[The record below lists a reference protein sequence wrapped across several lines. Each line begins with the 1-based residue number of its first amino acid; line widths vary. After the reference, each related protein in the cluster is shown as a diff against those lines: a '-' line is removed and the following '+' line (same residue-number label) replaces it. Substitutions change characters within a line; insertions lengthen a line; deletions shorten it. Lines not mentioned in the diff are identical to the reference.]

1 MKRRRQPLAAFTVAS
16 RAPFIP
22 SLPPAVDS
30 MRQLF
35 DKILGQPRK
44 DAADDA
50 PESQFFT
57 TGFHDAEVAASEAVV
72 SWGARA
78 GQIGA
83 TKLSRGAGASRLMEL
98 WRQDRFMAGL
108 TDGDLERC
116 AKYFHFYTVRANAD
130 LIAQGETGSFMLV
143 LLHGAVAVDRLQPW
157 GERLRLTEVRAG
169 SLLGEMSLVDAAPRW
184 SYCTTL
190 TESEIAVLEASD
202 LDQMIGQDPAAACRL
217 IGSLARR
224 LSLRLR
230 KLSARVAAVT
240 PGS

>member
-1 MKRRRQPLAAFTVAS
+1 
-16 RAPFIP
+16 
-22 SLPPAVDS
+22 
-30 MRQLF
+30 MRQLL
-35 DKILGQPRK
+35 DKILGQSRK
-44 DAADDA
+44 ASAEEG

-57 TGFHDAEVAASEAVV
+57 TGFHDAEVVSTEAVV
-72 SWGARA
+72 SWSARA
-78 GQIGA
+78 AQIGA
-83 TKLSRGAGASRLMEL
+83 TQLSRSAGASRLIEL

-108 TDGDLERC
+108 SDGDLEHC

-130 LIAQGETGSFMLV
+130 LIVQGETGSFMLV
-143 LLHGAVAVDRLQPW
+143 LLRGAVGVDRLQPW

-190 TESEIAVLEASD
+190 TDGEIAVLEAAD
-202 LDQMIGQDPAAACRL
+202 LDRMIAQDPAAACRL

-230 KLSARVAAVT
+230 KLSARVSAVT
-240 PGS
+240 PGG